1 MKNNY
6 DLKISD
12 EMIGLDEPKSWI
24 NWCLTIA
31 DDMIMAGKHDTD
43 GKDVTG
49 KLSGLSKSS
58 STAVKKIAKSSE
70 KNKTVTV

>member
-31 DDMIMAGKHDTD
+31 DDMIMAGEHE
-43 GKDVTG
+43 GGGEDVTG
-49 KLSGLSKSS
+49 ESAGVNEVDNSR
-58 STAVKKIAKSSE
+58 
-70 KNKTVTV
+70 